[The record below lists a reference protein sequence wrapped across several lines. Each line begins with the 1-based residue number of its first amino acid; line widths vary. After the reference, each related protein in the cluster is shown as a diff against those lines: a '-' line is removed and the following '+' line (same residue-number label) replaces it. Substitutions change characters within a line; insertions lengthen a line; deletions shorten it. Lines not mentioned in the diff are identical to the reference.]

1 MADSK
6 TPKLH
11 RILRPGTPPP
21 SLAATAR
28 STAPGLLGRVQHLLK
43 SYPRLYGTLV
53 SIFSPVRPSPQFSR
67 ELERLL
73 AAHGHDAVVLNVGS
87 GTGNI
92 KNRNDF
98 INIDIFA
105 LPEVDIQADA
115 RDIPVLD
122 GCADLVFNIAML
134 EHVPEPDLV
143 VSEML
148 RVLKPGGLAFAF
160 LPFMQP
166 FHGAPDDYQRWT
178 MNGIRHLFGEFSSVD
193 VGLGAGPASAWTWI
207 TLEWFSLL
215 MSFGNRTLK
224 DIIFL
229 AAMPLFAPFKL
240 LDIIL
245 CSHPSAE
252 ILASGFYVVAKK

>member
-6 TPKLH
+6 TEKL
-11 RILRPGTPPP
+11 RSILRPGAPPP

-43 SYPRLYGTLV
+43 FYPRFYSTLV
-53 SIFSPVRPSPQFSR
+53 SVFSPVRPSPQYCR
-67 ELERLL
+67 ELQRLL
-73 AAHGHDAVVLNVGS
+73 ATHGHDAVVLNVGS
-87 GTGNI
+87 GTGHLS
-92 KNRNDF
+92 NRADF
-98 INIDIFA
+98 INIDLFA
-105 LPEVDIQADA
+105 LPGVDIQADA
-115 RDIPVLD
+115 LDIPVLD
-122 GCADLVFNIAML
+122 DCADLVFNIAML
-134 EHVPEPDLV
+134 EHVPEPELV
-143 VSEML
+143 VMEML

-166 FHGAPDDYQRWT
+166 FHGAPEDYQRWT
-178 MNGIRHLFGEFSSVD
+178 MNGILNLFGEFSSVN

-229 AAMPLFAPFKL
+229 AAMPFFAPFKH
-240 LDIIL
+240 LDIFL